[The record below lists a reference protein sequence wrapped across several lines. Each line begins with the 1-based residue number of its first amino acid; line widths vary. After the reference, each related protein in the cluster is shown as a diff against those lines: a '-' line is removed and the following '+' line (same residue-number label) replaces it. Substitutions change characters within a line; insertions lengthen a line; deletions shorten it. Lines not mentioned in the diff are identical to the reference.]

1 MNTDPLLQVEHL
13 RKTYKSGNVRLEVL
27 SDVNFTVLAGEVI
40 ALMGPSGVGK
50 TTLLNLIGALDLPD
64 SGAVILDGKRLS
76 DLSRRKLAQ
85 VRNRRLGFVFQFHHL
100 LPEFTAVENVLIPGM
115 ISGQISEQEHS
126 RASSLLETFGLDARA
141 SHYPH
146 ELSGGERQR
155 VALAR
160 ALMNSPA
167 LVLADE
173 PTGNLDRKS
182 GARLIEAILAF
193 SQEHRQTFIIA
204 THDESI
210 AERAKRVLELSD
222 GSVTEINN

>member
-1 MNTDPLLQVEHL
+1 MNTDPLLRVDHV
-13 RKTYKSGNVRLEVL
+13 RKTYKSGDTELEVL
-27 SDVNFTVLAGEVI
+27 RDINFEVEAGDVI

-64 SGAVILDGKRLS
+64 AGSIILDGKRLA
-76 DLSRRKLAQ
+76 DLSKRRLAK
-85 VRNRRLGFVFQFHHL
+85 VRNERLGFVFQFHHL
-100 LPEFTAVENVLIPGM
+100 LPEFNAVENVLIPKM
-115 ISGQISEQEHS
+115 IESPVSETDHNRAEH
-126 RASSLLETFGLDARA
+126 LLKTFGLEARA
-141 SHYPH
+141 SHFPH

-160 ALMNSPA
+160 ALMNNPA

-182 GARLIEAILAF
+182 GANLVEAILAF
-193 SQEHRQTFIIA
+193 SREHHQTFIIA

-210 AERAKRVLELSD
+210 ADQAKRVLELSD
-222 GSVTEINN
+222 GSVSEIKI